1 MLRIVRKLA
10 ARAGRQ
16 RWLAPFERRRRVEA
30 IFRSAMVAATALAVA
45 FLIAGTPLGRYATAR
60 LSRVYHGGRTAAEHA
75 LGLEPDRDRLDAY
88 WRAHR
93 ERGIDETRAR
103 FRRAFARMSPG
114 VRGLL
119 RASGMTPD
127 DAVIRWA
134 NYDWT
139 LVLPS
144 GVFEVDDAGRSYRPR
159 PDTRSFLVEHLAL
172 TDDVKGFFYL
182 PDTPEVRAAMAGTP
196 ATVAAGSEMSVNSWG
211 CRGPEPDPS
220 ATIRGIVLGDSF
232 MQGFLIG
239 DSQAPPAVLERMLG
253 ERLGERASVLNAGVL
268 GYSTE
273 QYYFTLTSLGERFRP
288 HFVVVAPFANDFG
301 EGEEVLRGKA
311 DWDDARHW
319 LDLILS
325 YCRTRHILCV
335 VAPVPPE
342 MEVAGIRKEG
352 QYPAMLTMVTS
363 LPGPDYCYPIEEFV
377 DEHITRMNA
386 LAAQGRRPARSP
398 LYNGHVND
406 HHFSPP
412 GATIYARAVAR
423 RLAGMIETR
432 RVRDRA
438 AGGTAA
444 SP

>member
-1 MLRIVRKLA
+1 MFRIVRRVA
-10 ARAGRQ
+10 SRADRQ
-16 RWLAPFERRRRVEA
+16 RWLPPFVRRRRLET
-30 IFRSAMVAATALAVA
+30 IFRAAMVAATVLTVAL
-45 FLIAGTPLGRYATAR
+45 LIVGTPFGQYATTR
-60 LSRVYHGGRTAAEHA
+60 LYRHGRMAAERA
-75 LGLEPDRDRLDAY
+75 LGLEPDRDRVDAD
-88 WRAHR
+88 WRAFR
-93 ERGIDETRAR
+93 ARGVDQTRAR
-103 FRRAFARMSPG
+103 FRTAYANASPG
-114 VRGLL
+114 FRELL
-119 RASGMTPD
+119 KVAGMTPD

-144 GVFEVDDAGRSYRPR
+144 KVFEVDDSGRSYRLR
-159 PDTRSFLVEHLAL
+159 PNTRSFLLEHLAL
-172 TDDVKGFFYL
+172 TEDVKGFFYI

-196 ATVAAGSEMSVNSWG
+196 ATIASGSEMTVNSWG

-239 DSQAPPAVLERMLG
+239 DAQAPPAVLERTLSERFG
-253 ERLGERASVLNAGVL
+253 ERVSVLNAGVL

-273 QYYFTLTSLGERFRP
+273 QYYYTLKPYAERFDP

-301 EGEEVLRGKA
+301 EGEDVLKGKA
-311 DWDDARHW
+311 DWEDARHW

-325 YCRTRHILCV
+325 YCRTRRIACV

-352 QYPAMLTMVTS
+352 QYPAMLTMVAS
-363 LPGPDYCYPIEEFV
+363 LSGPDYCYPVEDFV
-377 DEHITRMNA
+377 DEHISRMNA

-406 HHFSPP
+406 HHFSPV

-423 RLAGMIETR
+423 RVAGLIEAR
-432 RVRDRA
+432 RIRARA

-444 SP
+444 AP